1 MEPNNA
7 TRWSDNC
14 QLVKPNR
21 TFTETSFAG
30 LRERAQAMVTLP
42 YWGEVLARFRSVRW
56 TIIGLFVGAMVLNY
70 LSRAILGVAAPTI
83 MAEQNIST
91 AQYSWI
97 TGAFQVGIMLQPVC
111 GYLLDVIGLKVGLAL
126 FVGAWSLLTMAHG
139 LATGWLGFAGLR
151 GALGVV
157 EGAAQPAGMKVV
169 AQWFPARERGLAGGI
184 YNIGASFGALFAP
197 PLVAWSI
204 YHGDWRFAFLVTGG
218 LGLVWL
224 LPWMFWYAP
233 PSRQRAIHAE
243 ERDLIIAGQEAQLAS
258 KSGRP
263 VLRRLLTRRNLW
275 AIASARFLADP
286 VWGMLSL
293 WMPLYLTKVRHFD
306 LTQIAL
312 FAWLP
317 FLAADLGC
325 LFGPAIAAWLQRR
338 GMHLLDARRGAFTTG
353 AVLMTGMMFVTTVES
368 PVAAVALLCLGG
380 FAHQTLS
387 VTVITMSSDLF
398 PQEEVGTATG
408 VAGMGANLGVLIFT
422 LVLGSLVDQVGYQPF
437 FILLGVVDLVGAL
450 LLWTL
455 IRKPA

>member
-1 MEPNNA
+1 
-7 TRWSDNC
+7 
-14 QLVKPNR
+14 
-21 TFTETSFAG
+21 
-30 LRERAQAMVTLP
+30 
-42 YWGEVLARFRSVRW
+42 
-56 TIIGLFVGAMVLNY
+56 
-70 LSRAILGVAAPTI
+70 
-83 MAEQNIST
+83 MAEQHIST

-97 TGAFQVGIMLQPVC
+97 TGAFQLGIMLQPLC
-111 GYLLDVIGLKVGLAL
+111 GFALDVIGLKMGFAL
-126 FVGAWSLLTMAHG
+126 FAGAWSILTMAHG
-139 LATGWLGFAGLR
+139 FATGWLGFAGLR
-151 GALGVV
+151 GLLGFV

-184 YNIGASFGALFAP
+184 YNIGASFGAVLAP

-204 YHGDWRFAFLVTGG
+204 YLGNWRLAFLITGV

-224 LPWMFWYAP
+224 VPWLFWYAP
-233 PSRQRAIHAE
+233 PSRQRAIHEE
-243 ERDLIIAGQEAQLAS
+243 ERELILSGQERPQA
-258 KSGRP
+258 GEPRRP
-263 VLRRLLTRRNLW
+263 VLGRLLRRPELW

-306 LTQIAL
+306 LSHIAL

-325 LFGPAIAAWLQRR
+325 LFGPAVAAWAHRR
-338 GMHLLDARRGAFTTG
+338 GLQLIDARRAAFTVG
-353 AVLMTGMMFVTTVES
+353 ALLMTGMMFVSTVES
-368 PVAAVALLCLGG
+368 AVVAVALLCLGG

-387 VTVITMSSDLF
+387 VSVITMSSDLF
-398 PQEEVGTATG
+398 PQNEVGTSTG
-408 VAGMGANLGVLIFT
+408 IAGMAANLGVLIFT
-422 LVLGSLVDQVGYQPF
+422 LTLGSLVDRVGYQPF